1 MKVQNITDIEKFF
14 KVVDEC
20 KGKVELVTGEDR
32 KGISFLRC
40 KMFLGIKVI
49 LCYTNAHRGDRVKE
63 DWRERCCKETF
74 LSKESRWPDVG

>member
-1 MKVQNITDIEKFF
+1 MPDGVGRPKAFGLNG
-14 KVVDEC
+14 C
-20 KGKVELVTGEDR
+20 AGEDR